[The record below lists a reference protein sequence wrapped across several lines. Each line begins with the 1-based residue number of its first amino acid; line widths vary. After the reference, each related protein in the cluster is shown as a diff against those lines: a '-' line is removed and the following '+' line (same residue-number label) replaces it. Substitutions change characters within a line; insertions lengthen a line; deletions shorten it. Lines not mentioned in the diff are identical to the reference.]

1 MKDYYNILNISRNAQ
16 ELDIK
21 KAYRKLAMIWHP
33 DINNSPFAHSKF
45 IEINEAYE
53 ILINQKKRGHYDKL
67 FAENKE
73 SEIST
78 EFRQWQ
84 NTAQRKAE
92 TYAKMDSDEF
102 KSKVLSE
109 LKLAGKYGVSF
120 GCFAFLIFGF
130 IINLIFGFKMPFAF
144 LSAIIFGIGA
154 IYFYNISIKGY
165 FEERKDL

>member
-16 ELDIK
+16 EVDIK
-21 KAYRKLAMIWHP
+21 KAYRKLAMVWHP

-53 ILINQKKRGHYDKL
+53 ILINPIKRDQYDKL
-67 FAENKE
+67 FAENRE
-73 SEIST
+73 VEIST
-78 EFRQWQ
+78 EFKQWQ
-84 NTAQRKAE
+84 DSAQRKAE
-92 TYAKMDSDEF
+92 TYAKMDSEEF
-102 KSKVLSE
+102 KSKILSE

-120 GCFAFLIFGF
+120 GCFTFLILGFVANLIYGF
-130 IINLIFGFKMPFAF
+130 IMPFAF
-144 LSAIIFGIGA
+144 FSAFIFGIGM